1 MNSKFLKLCEHVKQ
15 TLNEQSLGS
24 SVDGSTG
31 QEGTLPIDEPTNQPQ
46 STEQPQM
53 TSDEKS
59 ELPVATNKEIVS
71 AIKSLKNFYGKKK
84 QLNSTDIERIQM
96 LSDNE
101 SDENIKSI
109 IKTIN
114 NIFNPMDTI
123 DTNPKNVPNS
133 TYENNN

>member
-1 MNSKFLKLCEHVKQ
+1 MNSKFLKLCERVKH

-24 SVDGSTG
+24 S
-31 QEGTLPIDEPTNQPQ
+31 IDDSSGNQEPTQPISELQ
-46 STEQPQM
+46 PTEQPQM

-59 ELPVATNKEIVS
+59 ELPVASNKEIIS

-84 QLNSTDIERIQM
+84 ELNSTDIERLRM
-96 LSDNE
+96 LSDDE
-101 SDENIKSI
+101 SDENVKHI

-114 NIFNPMDTI
+114 NVFNPVDTI

-133 TYENNN
+133 NYESNK

>member
-1 MNSKFLKLCEHVKQ
+1 MNSKFLKLCERVKQ

-24 SVDGSTG
+24 SIDDSAG
-31 QEGTLPIDEPTNQPQ
+31 QESTLPIGEPTSQPQ

-59 ELPVATNKEIVS
+59 ELPVATNKEIIS
-71 AIKSLKNFYGKKK
+71 AVKSLKNFYGKKK
-84 QLNSTDIERIQM
+84 QLNATDIERIQM
-96 LSDNE
+96 LSDDE
-101 SDENIKSI
+101 SDENVKNI

-114 NIFNPMDTI
+114 NVFNPIDTI

-133 TYENNN
+133 NYENNK